1 MLSSCASRPGDYE
14 QLQAR
19 PIYKICDYTCM
30 YVLAA
35 LEAGRSATSAECRKT
50 CIGRVQPVRGSE
62 SRKGPPRNLCSPMI
76 ASKDLTGG
84 EDAGWPALLTFCGM
98 MTAPTSETAWTTA

>member
-35 LEAGRSATSAECRKT
+35 LEAGRAQLQLLHEWDPCCFRAQ
-50 CIGRVQPVRGSE
+50 GRHPQIRAHGA
-62 SRKGPPRNLCSPMI
+62 RQILAYTKCLNTRPP
-76 ASKDLTGG
+76 SKYVLR
-84 EDAGWPALLTFCGM
+84 ALF
-98 MTAPTSETAWTTA
+98 P